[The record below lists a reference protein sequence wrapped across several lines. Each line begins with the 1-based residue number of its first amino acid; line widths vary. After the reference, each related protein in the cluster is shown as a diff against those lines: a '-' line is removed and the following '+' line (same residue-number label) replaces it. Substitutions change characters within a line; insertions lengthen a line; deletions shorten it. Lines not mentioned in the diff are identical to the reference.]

1 MKKYFILFA
10 CAVVFA
16 TINQTMDDAINSA
29 LQNSKRGIY
38 YALSNLKKPKAKLE
52 NKLVAENKL
61 YASVKLSKEVNGVK
75 VESTGYHDGA
85 EVTIV
90 VYRSF
95 ADLIKEGF
103 IEDDSEYKIEEFE
116 QKKQN

>member
-1 MKKYFILFA
+1 MKKIFFLFA
-10 CAVVFA
+10 CAFVFA
-16 TINQTMDDAINSA
+16 AVNQTMDDAINSA

-52 NKLVAENKL
+52 NKLVVENRL

-90 VYRSF
+90 VYRSY
-95 ADLIKEGF
+95 ADLIKEGY
-103 IEDDSEYKIEEFE
+103 IGDDSEYKIEDFE
-116 QKKQN
+116 PKK